1 MAGKNDAEK
10 SEVFVSCSG
19 DFPERERERDAR
31 SDLYIIRILSAGRR
45 MMGGGSEFV
54 GIFHASINV

>member
-1 MAGKNDAEK
+1 MQREVRSICMLGKFFREK
-10 SEVFVSCSG
+10 
-19 DFPERERERDAR
+19 ERNAR
-31 SDLYIIRILSAGRR
+31 SDLYIIRILSARRR